1 MDFPVPL
8 IAALRAAR
16 RVVILT
22 GAGVS
27 AESGLATFRDK
38 QAGLWERF
46 DPAQLATREAFEQD
60 PELVWGWYEWRRMQ
74 VMRALPNAGHVAI
87 KELAERVPSFKLVT
101 QNVDDLHE
109 RAGSDP
115 VHHLHGSIARPYC
128 MSCRHEHVLPAAIP
142 DEPTNGRRLRPPQ
155 CLQCGGKVRPGVVW
169 FGEMLP
175 QQEWELAVHAA
186 SECDVFFCVGTSSR
200 VYPAASLLP
209 IAARAGA
216 ATIQVNP
223 AGAADSQLCFDLK
236 GPSGLLLPELVMGSW
251 PDLVNH
257 SR

>member
-1 MDFPVPL
+1 MDFPAPL
-8 IAALRAAR
+8 IEALKAAR
-16 RVVILT
+16 RVMILS

-46 DPAQLATREAFEQD
+46 DPTQLATREAFERD

-74 VMRALPNAGHVAI
+74 VMRAAPNPGHLAI
-87 KELAERVPSFKLVT
+87 KELADRVPSLTLVT

-115 VHHLHGSIARPYC
+115 VHHLHGRLAKPYC
-128 MSCRHEHVLPAAIP
+128 MSCGHEHLLPAAIP

-155 CLQCGGKVRPGVVW
+155 CLQCGGTVRPGVVW

-175 QQEWELAVHAA
+175 EQEWELAARAA
-186 SECDVFFCVGTSSR
+186 SECDGRIPSANRGAGRRRHHSGQSR
-200 VYPAASLLP
+200 G
-209 IAARAGA
+209 R
-216 ATIQVNP
+216 
-223 AGAADSQLCFDLK
+223 
-236 GPSGLLLPELVMGSW
+236 
-251 PDLVNH
+251 
-257 SR
+257 RR

>member
-1 MDFPVPL
+1 MDIP
-8 IAALRAAR
+8 AALIKTLRQAR
-16 RVVILT
+16 RALVLT

-46 DPAQLATREAFEQD
+46 DPMQLATREAFERD

-74 VMRALPNAGHVAI
+74 VMRAAPNPGHLAI
-87 KELAERVPSFKLVT
+87 KQLADRVPSLTLVT

-115 VHHLHGSIARPYC
+115 VHHLHGRLATPYC
-128 MSCRHEHVLPAAIP
+128 MTCHRMHPLSAAIP
-142 DEPTNGRRLRPPQ
+142 NEPTEGRRLPPPR
-155 CLQCGGKVRPGVVW
+155 CLQCGGMIRPGVVW

-175 QQEWELAVHAA
+175 PHEWDLAARAA
-186 SECDVFFCVGTSSR
+186 SECDVFLCIGTSSI

-209 IAARAGA
+209 IAARSGA
-216 ATIQVNP
+216 VTVQVNP
-223 AGAADSQLCFDLK
+223 AGAADDRLCFDLQ
-236 GPSGLLLPELVMGSW
+236 GPSGVVLPHLIGQVW
-251 PDLVNH
+251 P
-257 SR
+257 